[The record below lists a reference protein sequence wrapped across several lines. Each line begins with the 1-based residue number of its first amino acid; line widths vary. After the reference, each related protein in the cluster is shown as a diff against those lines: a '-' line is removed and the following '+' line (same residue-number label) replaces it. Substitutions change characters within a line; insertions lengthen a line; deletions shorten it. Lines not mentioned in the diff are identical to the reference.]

1 MHTGVPTVVS
11 RNICIS
17 QHCVF
22 SAYTNE
28 MKLVLYIIHI
38 TVDALSIFAWTPE
51 YLPVSISKG
60 CDDNLSLAIA
70 FLYFLFKRL

>member
-17 QHCVF
+17 QHGL

-38 TVDALSIFAWTPE
+38 TVDALSIT
-51 YLPVSISKG
+51 LPVFVENFIMLGPVFMDCST
-60 CDDNLSLAIA
+60 
-70 FLYFLFKRL
+70 F